1 MKKRIIFIE
10 YGAQERF
17 LNQIKYSVMTLL
29 AFNKLDR
36 SEIIIYTEQPE
47 KYEKMPVSTRSIVK
61 KVFDYSLGGKYHFRI
76 KPCVLLDALKEHKC
90 KILFLDTDTFCNGD
104 LNKKISVISQQNV
117 LMNIFESSNPYP
129 EFEMKGIQLPSG
141 KTYSYDPNNTKMFNS
156 GVIGVC
162 PEHEQALEDAIFI
175 IDAMQNHGLQR
186 HTAEQTAISEAFR
199 IHNIHITEMHKEI
212 THYTRGTG
220 KDYMDDMIKKELITL
235 EANSPYP
242 KNKFIKFNWLI
253 PRLHKLSK
261 KLKSNEKNH

>member
-47 KYEKMPVSTRSIVK
+47 KYKKIPVSTRSITK
-61 KVFDYSLGGKYHFRI
+61 KVFNYSLGGKYHFRI
-76 KPCVLLDALKEHKC
+76 KPCVLLDALKEHEC
-90 KILFLDTDTFCNGD
+90 QILFLDTDTFCNANLD
-104 LNKKISVISQQNV
+104 PKISCISQQNV

-141 KTYSYDPNNTKMFNS
+141 KNYSYDPSNTKMFNS

-162 PEHEQALEDAIFI
+162 PGHEQAIEDAIFI
-175 IDAMQNHGLQR
+175 IDAMQKHGLQR

-199 IHNIHITEMHKEI
+199 VHNIHISEMHKEI

-220 KDYMDDMIKKELITL
+220 KDYMDDMIKKELETL
-235 EANSPYP
+235 EANCPYP
-242 KNKFIKFNWLI
+242 KNKFIKFNWFI

-261 KLKSNEKNH
+261 KLKNNDKNN